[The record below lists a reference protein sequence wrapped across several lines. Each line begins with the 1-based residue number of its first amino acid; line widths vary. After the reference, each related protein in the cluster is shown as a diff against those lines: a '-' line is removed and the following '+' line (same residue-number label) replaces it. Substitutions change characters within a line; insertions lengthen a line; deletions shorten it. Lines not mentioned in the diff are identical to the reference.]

1 MRRSPACSTGYPW
14 VPTSDPP
21 GVAGCSSACNMA
33 GRHVF
38 PIHALK
44 GDPFD
49 PCLLERASRSRA
61 GPIGGLA
68 VTELRR
74 DGLRL
79 HLQWVETPMRYGAP
93 PRDHLWTRTHV
104 RFGGCSRRVR
114 EPCPV
119 SASSPRSGSDRGTRS
134 SCRKT
139 SDSTMGRSA
148 TISGF
153 SRRTVSSKP
162 VDRPTGASTRSLRT
176 WMTIGK

>member
-1 MRRSPACSTGYPW
+1 MRWSPARFTGYPL

-21 GVAGCSSACNMA
+21 RVRGSSSACNMVGA
-33 GRHVF
+33 HVL
-38 PIHALK
+38 PIPALK
-44 GDPFD
+44 GHRFD
-49 PCLLERASRSRA
+49 PCRLRRAARRGA
-61 GPIGGLA
+61 GPFGGLA
-68 VTELRR
+68 EKGRRR
-74 DGLRL
+74 DGLQL
-79 HLQWVETPMRYGAP
+79 HLQWVETPMRYGAS
-93 PRDHLWTRTHV
+93 PRDHLWTRTPV

-134 SCRKT
+134 SCRRT

-148 TISGF
+148 TISGS

-176 WMTIGK
+176 WTIIGK

>member
-1 MRRSPACSTGYPW
+1 MRWSPACSTGYPLF
-14 VPTSDPP
+14 PTSDPSRVT
-21 GVAGCSSACNMA
+21 GGSSACNMVA
-33 GRHVF
+33 GPF
-38 PIHALK
+38 FTIPTLK

-49 PCLLERASRSRA
+49 PCPLRRAARGRA
-61 GPIGGLA
+61 GPFCGPVA
-68 VTELRR
+68 TEPRC

-79 HLQWVETPMRYGAP
+79 HLQWVETPMRYGVL

-104 RFGGCSRRVR
+104 RCGGCSRRVR

-139 SDSTMGRSA
+139 LDSTMGRSA
-148 TISGF
+148 TISGS

-176 WMTIGK
+176 WTIIGK